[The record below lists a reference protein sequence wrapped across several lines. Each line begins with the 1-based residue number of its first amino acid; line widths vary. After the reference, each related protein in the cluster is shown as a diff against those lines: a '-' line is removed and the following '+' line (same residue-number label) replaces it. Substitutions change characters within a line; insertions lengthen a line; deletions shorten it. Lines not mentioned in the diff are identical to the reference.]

1 MAIQQLSQASDST
14 PRYRILWKLGCDRGM
29 IYRSLLAQ
37 VLVYFLVPLGW
48 RYAIP
53 SAPSRTVRFPAGRI
67 GVSSVGPIMMA
78 AGLTLVIYGGYMLV
92 TYLAAR
98 GIREGLAAQG

>member
-1 MAIQQLSQASDST
+1 MWILLGEIKTVSVNALAASLSLASSNSVCAIGVLSDS
-14 PRYRILWKLGCDRGM
+14 
-29 IYRSLLAQ
+29 LLDA
-37 VLVYFLVPLGW
+37 
-48 RYAIP
+48 
-53 SAPSRTVRFPAGRI
+53 I

-98 GIREGLAAQG
+98 GIVKGSLQQG